1 MNIYRNRKKIGRYL
15 RSIISL
21 ASPSRLGRFGKPAGD
36 GFFEVYEGRSGSGW
50 FVPAQQRLSAYYSGV
65 EAATIRLLSEYRIDS
80 SQWPVGSLVIDVGAN
95 VGLFGYEA
103 VRRDCNYLAVEPDPR
118 VFEALSRNMV
128 GIDNGTAKIALEPLA
143 LSDFSG
149 HATFFTK
156 DDTADSSLMP
166 VEGHTTQISVEVT
179 TLDVLMDS
187 YTWVD
192 SIALIK
198 IEAEG
203 SEPEVIRG
211 GIRTIQ
217 RALFVAV
224 DAGPERNGEITA
236 PEVVNQLSS
245 VDFELVDC
253 FLGRGTF
260 LFRNRR
266 FS

>member
-15 RSIISL
+15 RSITKL
-21 ASPSRLGRFGKPAGD
+21 AAPSRLGRFGKPAGD

-50 FVPAQQRLSAYYSGV
+50 FVPARRRLSGYFSGV
-65 EAATIRLLSEYRIDS
+65 ETAAANLLSDYRVDS
-80 SQWPVGSLVIDVGAN
+80 SHWPVGSLVIDVGAN

-103 VRRDCNYLAVEPDPR
+103 VRRGCDYLAVEPDPR
-118 VFEALSRNMV
+118 AFEALSRNMV
-128 GIDNGTAKIALEPLA
+128 GIDTGTATIALEPFA
-143 LSDFSG
+143 LSDFFG
-149 HATFFTK
+149 DATFFTK

-166 VEGHTTQISVEVT
+166 VEGHTAQVSVEVT
-179 TLDVLMDS
+179 TLDAMMDS
-187 YTWVD
+187 YKWVD

-211 GIRTIQ
+211 GIKTVQ

-236 PEVVNQLSS
+236 PEVVNQLLS

-260 LFRNRR
+260 LFRNRK